1 MKKEFLKGIK
11 DGIPICLGY
20 FSVSIAFGMTVAM
33 AGMPIWAAVL
43 MSFTNLTSAGQFAAS
58 NLLLAGGTLM
68 EIALTTLVINLR
80 YFLMSLSV
88 SQKVEEGMSIPKRMT
103 VSYGITDEIFAMA
116 MNHKGSLKAIYMAG
130 LIITPVLGWTLGT
143 LVGGVATS
151 VMPESISTALGIA
164 LYGMFIAIIVPDS
177 RDNKNVLITVIL
189 AIIASVAFTYIPFL
203 SNISSGFTIIII
215 TVVISCIAAVL
226 FPINEKNS
234 NKEEE

>member
-1 MKKEFLKGIK
+1 MKNEFLKGIK

-68 EIALTTLVINLR
+68 EIALTTLIINLR

-88 SQKVEEGMSIPKRMT
+88 SQKVEDGMSITKRMA

-116 MNHKGSLKAIYMAG
+116 MNHKGPLKAIYMAG
-130 LIITPVLGWTLGT
+130 LIITPVIGWTLGT
-143 LVGGVATS
+143 FVGGVATS

-177 RDNKNVLITVIL
+177 RDNKNVLVTVIL
-189 AIIASVAFTYIPFL
+189 AIIASVAFAYIPFL

-215 TVVISCIAAVL
+215 TVVISGIAAIL
-226 FPINEKNS
+226 FPIKENNS
-234 NKEEE
+234 NKEDE